1 MNRNYVR
8 RNITTIT
15 IIIYIILYS
24 VVVILKP
31 AFVYND
37 DGCLRNFGIGYK
49 KKTVIPI
56 WLVSICLAIISYF
69 TVLCYLTYPKLIE

>member
-37 DGCLRNFGIGYK
+37 DGSLRNFGIGYK

>member
-37 DGCLRNFGIGYK
+37 DGSLRNFGIGYK

-56 WLVSICLAIISYF
+56 WLVSICLAVISYF